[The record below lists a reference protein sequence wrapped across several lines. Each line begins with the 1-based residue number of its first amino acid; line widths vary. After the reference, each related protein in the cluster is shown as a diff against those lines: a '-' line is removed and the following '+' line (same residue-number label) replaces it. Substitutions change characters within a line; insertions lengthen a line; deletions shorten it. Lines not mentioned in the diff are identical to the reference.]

1 MSYTEAVRPG
11 GVPPALSDLLP
22 TEARVLGPAPSFDS
36 AQLLFAFLKIGEGG
50 RVGRHALAKR
60 AGLGDGAVRTVL
72 KRFRE
77 RGLVQVDAS
86 GCYLTASGLAVYR
99 KLNHRLVGP
108 VTLGGSELTPGRSQV
123 AFAVRGAGRLVKGGI
138 EQRDSA
144 VKAGASGATTY
155 VIRRRKFTIPGG
167 SSDCEREFPSA
178 AWKALRSGLSP
189 RDGDAVILCGSDDE
203 MKATFGSL
211 SAALTLL

>member
-1 MSYTEAVRPG
+1 MS
-11 GVPPALSDLLP
+11 VPASLSDLLLP
-22 TEARVLGPAPSFDS
+22 ARGRVLGPAPSFDK
-36 AQLLFAFLKIGEGG
+36 AHLLFAFLKIGESGTIG
-50 RVGRHALAKR
+50 REALASK
-60 AGLGDGAVRTVL
+60 AGLGEGAVRTVL

-77 RGLVQVDAS
+77 SGYVDVNAS
-86 GCYLTASGLAVYR
+86 GCHLTSDGLAIYTAL
-99 KLNHRLVGP
+99 KRLLSEP
-108 VTLGGSELTPGRSQV
+108 VTLGSSDLTVGRSQV

-155 VIRRRKFTIPGG
+155 VIKGSKFTIPGG
-167 SSDCEREFPSA
+167 SSDCERDFPNP
-178 AWKALRSGLSP
+178 AWKRLRSKLSP
-189 RDGDAVILCGSDDE
+189 RDGDAVILCGSDDD